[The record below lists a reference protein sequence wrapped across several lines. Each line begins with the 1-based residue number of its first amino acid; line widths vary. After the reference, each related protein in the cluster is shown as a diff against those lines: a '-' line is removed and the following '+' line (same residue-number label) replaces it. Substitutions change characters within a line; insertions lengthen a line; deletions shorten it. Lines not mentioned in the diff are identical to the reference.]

1 MIKKNKFSNTHF
13 IIVIIAICLLL
24 FIDKI
29 NLRAK
34 KEVDKVS
41 SENIIEQ
48 NCNLKT
54 IKEIPLNSIIISGH
68 NYSND
73 DNTDSEFL
81 NDKLI
86 NFINSHHERLKL
98 VILNGDIFHH
108 PSLKKWYNLKI
119 FFKDLNLDFMIAPGN
134 HDVFFGD
141 NSLRDVFNQS
151 FNFTYPLKLDKNIS
165 NRFNFHILDSTSNL
179 GLPLLKLHD
188 KDKDHVIIQHHSPV
202 SNFKDISNS
211 LQHLD
216 IPKIDDLKA
225 NLQTKI
231 TFILGDFGIYYGF
244 FCFRDDNLR
253 IIGSGLGGSGRKFNE
268 ILIFH
273 NDEFFR
279 YILD

>member
-108 PSLKKWYNLKI
+108 PSLKN
-119 FFKDLNLDFMIAPGN
+119 G
-134 HDVFFGD
+134 
-141 NSLRDVFNQS
+141 
-151 FNFTYPLKLDKNIS
+151 
-165 NRFNFHILDSTSNL
+165 
-179 GLPLLKLHD
+179 
-188 KDKDHVIIQHHSPV
+188 II
-202 SNFKDISNS
+202 
-211 LQHLD
+211 
-216 IPKIDDLKA
+216 
-225 NLQTKI
+225 
-231 TFILGDFGIYYGF
+231 
-244 FCFRDDNLR
+244 
-253 IIGSGLGGSGRKFNE
+253 
-268 ILIFH
+268 
-273 NDEFFR
+273 
-279 YILD
+279 

>member
-1 MIKKNKFSNTHF
+1 MIKKYKFSKTHF

-24 FIDKI
+24 FIDNI

-41 SENIIEQ
+41 SENIISQ

-54 IKEIPLNSIIISGH
+54 IKDIPLNSIIISGH

-73 DNTDSEFL
+73 DNADSEFL
-81 NDKLI
+81 NGKLI

-108 PSLKKWYNLKI
+108 PSLKKWDTLKI

-179 GLPLLKLHD
+179 RP
-188 KDKDHVIIQHHSPV
+188 
-202 SNFKDISNS
+202 
-211 LQHLD
+211 
-216 IPKIDDLKA
+216 
-225 NLQTKI
+225 T
-231 TFILGDFGIYYGF
+231 T
-244 FCFRDDNLR
+244 
-253 IIGSGLGGSGRKFNE
+253 
-268 ILIFH
+268 
-273 NDEFFR
+273 
-279 YILD
+279 